1 MSTPTESAAAGSST
15 LLPLWVAALYRD
27 AHAGL
32 RAQLLERLLR
42 PVGVL
47 GLVAVADGVFAALRH
62 RHGWYDAQITA
73 EDTAAVSADH
83 VFQLAAYL
91 QERTPG
97 ALASLTDL
105 LATHPAALATVSGAL
120 LWDLLRRGGR

>member
-1 MSTPTESAAAGSST
+1 MSTPDDLTAAGLPA
-15 LLPLWVAALYRD
+15 LLPLWVAGLYRD

-42 PVGVL
+42 PMGVL
-47 GLVAVADGVFAALRH
+47 GLVAVADGVFAALRQ
-62 RHGWYDAQITA
+62 RHGWQDAQVTA
-73 EDTAAVSADH
+73 EDTTAVSADH
-83 VFQLAAYL
+83 VFQLATYL
-91 QERTPG
+91 QERTPE

-120 LWDLLRRGGR
+120 LWDLLRRGSR

>member
-1 MSTPTESAAAGSST
+1 MSTTPDPCAAG
-15 LLPLWVAALYRD
+15 LPALMPLWVAGLYRD

-42 PVGVL
+42 PMGVL

-62 RHGWYDAQITA
+62 RHGWHDARVTA

-91 QERTPG
+91 QERAPE

-105 LATHPAALATVSGAL
+105 LASHPAALATVSGAL
-120 LWDLLRRGGR
+120 LWDLLRRSSR